1 MPKSI
6 IADTSC
12 FIILNK
18 IGKLDIL
25 KQLYGT
31 VIITNEIFQEYN
43 ADFPDW
49 VEIQSIRDVHRQQIL
64 EIQVDKG
71 EASAI
76 ALAIEISD
84 SVIILDDNKARK
96 IAESIGLNVTGR
108 TIGILIKAKH
118 SEIIQSIKP
127 ILEKIKKTDFRMSAE
142 LEKQALEEA
151 EEL

>member
-1 MPKSI
+1 MPKPI

-18 IGKLDIL
+18 IRNLDIL

-31 VIITNEIFQEYN
+31 VTITQEVYQEYN
-43 ADFPDW
+43 ADLPDW
-49 VEIQSIRDVHRQQIL
+49 VEILSVTDTHRQQIL

-76 ALAIEISD
+76 ALALEMAD

-96 IAESIGLNVTGR
+96 IAESLGLNVTG
-108 TIGILIKAKH
+108 TIGIIIKAKL
-118 SEIIQSIKP
+118 SGIIPSVKP
-127 ILEKIKKTDFRMSAE
+127 FLEKIKKTDFRMSAE
-142 LEKQALEEA
+142 LENQALKEA